1 MATDSDEARS
11 AAVDLLERVRT
22 LNHVQLLLS
31 LSVPLFATESSS
43 IFMLVFIALSSVC
56 WIYIEAK
63 TETAIDT
70 LQFAHLREQSELL
83 D

>member
-1 MATDSDEARS
+1 MADDSDEARS
-11 AAVDLLERVRT
+11 DTVDLLERVRT
-22 LNHVQLLLS
+22 LNNVQLLLS

-43 IFMLVFIALSSVC
+43 IFVLIFIALSSAC
-56 WIYIEAK
+56 WIYIEANA
-63 TETAIDT
+63 ETAIDT